1 MASSTLFR
9 ILLSLLF
16 FGLASL
22 CSNAAYPNNNQVNQT
37 PTAYLPKI
45 LEEKFF
51 PSLIPANKERHVEQ
65 KENRLHAQLMIKRT

>member
-45 LEEKFF
+45 LEEKLTKELMLRYLNWLITF
-51 PSLIPANKERHVEQ
+51 SLAFCLVS
-65 KENRLHAQLMIKRT
+65 